1 MMSPDTVGPA
11 AGHAAA
17 LAQYRQR
24 AGHYD
29 AELAAFEPV
38 RKRAIELLA
47 LANGDT
53 VLDVGCGTGLSF
65 AQLRQ
70 GVGTRGHVVG
80 MEQCPEM
87 LEHARSRARQALWRN
102 VALVGAPAASARIRG
117 KADAALFCFTHDIVR
132 DAASVAHVLAHLRPG
147 ARVVAVGLQWAPPW
161 LWPSNLFVLMAAL
174 YSVSSLD
181 GLHRPWDRLMQ
192 GLTDVQV
199 DSALWGS
206 VYIASGVVR
215 PAGHARA

>member
-1 MMSPDTVGPA
+1 MSPDAVGPA
-11 AGHAAA
+11 PGHAAA

-24 AGHYD
+24 AGQYD
-29 AELAAFEPV
+29 AELAPFEPV
-38 RKRAIELLA
+38 RTRAIELLA
-47 LANGDT
+47 LAPGET

-70 GVGTRGHVVG
+70 GVGARGHVVG
-80 MEQCPEM
+80 LEQCPEM
-87 LEHARSRARQALWRN
+87 LTHARDRVRQALWRN
-102 VALVGAPAASARIRG
+102 VALVGAPAASARIHCH
-117 KADAALFCFTHDIVR
+117 ADAALFCFTHDIVR
-132 DAASVAHVLAHLRPG
+132 DDASVAHVLAHLRPG

-192 GLTDVQV
+192 GLADVQV
-199 DSALWGS
+199 ESALWGS
-206 VYIASGVVR
+206 VYIASGVVQTPGR
-215 PAGHARA
+215 AHA